1 MNRPDCKR
9 WLCGLLSGVMML
21 TGCMTNTPST
31 EPTETTLTQE
41 TTQATTQT
49 TTQATTV
56 PPTTVPAPLPLIL
69 ESSLEAGC
77 ATVEEAVVFSGSAD
91 PRYPV
96 SINGVEVEYGED
108 GAFSYEAALE
118 LGANSFAV
126 TYLEETTEYSF
137 DRRYTTEFYSQA
149 EDTSYGSGASVYLRI
164 SVRAGSEVTA
174 SFQGEEKVLKASV
187 DQLGSGVREGF
198 ELYTGRY
205 DLPNGNSKQ
214 LDMGPI
220 TYTVTCDGITETI
233 TSGNITCEAKVTV
246 KYPDATVTPA
256 TGGYVNVGSGYIVE
270 IIDGNVETF
279 RALTTDDYSYP
290 TYNYLPEGT
299 VDYGNQTVVY
309 DNTGEKSYMVLRCGV
324 RVYRSLKNTPI
335 TQQSRVVDCYTGTLP
350 DHNEIGVADM
360 YVEDHFTYLTL
371 DSLWKAPFFFDFEE
385 QEYEDPSKRRYRVEK
400 FDASYVDIRFC
411 YATQVSGLPE
421 IPEDHPLFSGAEWI
435 DNEVDH
441 TLRLYLKT
449 EGGLYGWHAYY
460 NDEDQLV
467 FKFLNPITI
476 TAADNAYGADLTG
489 LRVMLDVGHGGIDI
503 GALGRDWGGA
513 GWTES
518 ERNLV
523 LSYAIKAELESIGAT
538 VVMNRVN
545 MEDMT
550 TQRERM
556 QFLRQWAPDYC
567 LCVHH
572 NSNANKDRHGYETG
586 TFTTFSQAA
595 GDHITA
601 AVAEAGIYRSAISIW
616 YYYNVSRQTVCPIV
630 LTENGHMTNIT
641 DLTGMLDEETIQ
653 KKAQAITQGIVN
665 YYLEMNGLLPQ

>member
-1 MNRPDCKR
+1 MNKTGCKR
-9 WLCGLLSGVMML
+9 LLCGLLSGVML
-21 TGCMTNTPST
+21 LSILAGCMVQTPPT
-31 EPTETTLTQE
+31 EPTQTTQIPE
-41 TTQATTQT
+41 TTQATTQ
-49 TTQATTV
+49 ATTAA
-56 PPTTVPAPLPLIL
+56 PTTVPEPLPLTM
-69 ESSLEAGC
+69 ESSLEDGC
-77 ATVEEAVVFSGSAD
+77 NTVEERVVFSGNAD
-91 PRYPV
+91 PLYPV
-96 SINGVEVEYGED
+96 TVNGEELVYEED
-108 GAFSYEAALE
+108 GTFSYEADLE
-118 LGANSFAV
+118 LGDNRFAV
-126 TYLEETTEYSF
+126 TYLEETVEYTFHRS
-137 DRRYTTEFYSQA
+137 YTTEFCSQA
-149 EDTSYGSGASVYLRI
+149 EDTAYGSGASVYLRI
-164 SVRAGSEVTA
+164 SVRAGSKVTA
-174 SFQGEEKVLKASV
+174 SFQGEKKELTASV

-205 DLPNGNSKQ
+205 DLPSSNSNQ
-214 LDMGPI
+214 LDMGPV

-233 TSGNITCEAKVTV
+233 VSGNITCEPKVTV
-246 KYPDATVTPA
+246 KYPDSSVTPD

-279 RALTTDDYSYP
+279 RPWTNDDYSYP

-299 VDYGNQTVVY
+299 VDYGNQTVILN
-309 DNTGEKSYMVLRCGV
+309 DAQDKSYLQLRCGV
-324 RVYRSLKNTPI
+324 RVYRSMKNTPI
-335 TQQSRVVDCYTGTLP
+335 TQLSRVVDCYTGTLP
-350 DHNEIGVADM
+350 DHNEIRIADM
-360 YVEDHFTYLTL
+360 YVEDHFSYLTL
-371 DSLWKAPFFFDFEE
+371 DCLWKAPFFFDFEE
-385 QEYEDPSKRRYRVEK
+385 QEYEDPSRRRYRVEK
-400 FDASYVDIRFC
+400 FDAGYVDIRFC
-411 YATQVSGLPE
+411 YATQVSELPE
-421 IPEDHPLFSGAEWI
+421 IPADHPLFSGAEWI

-476 TAADNAYGADLTG
+476 VAADNAYGADLTG
-489 LRVMLDVGHGGIDI
+489 LRVMLDVGHGGVDI

-523 LSYAIKAELESIGAT
+523 LAFAVKEQLESIGAT

-556 QFLRQWAPDYC
+556 QFLREWAPDYC
-567 LCVHH
+567 LCIHH

-586 TFTTFSQAA
+586 TFTIFSQPA

-601 AVAEAGIYRSAISIW
+601 AVAEAGIYRSATSIW

-630 LTENGHMTNIT
+630 LTENGHMSNIT
-641 DLTGMLDEETIQ
+641 DLTGMLDDATIQ
-653 KKAQAITQGIVN
+653 KKAQALTQGIVN